1 MTEAV
6 VSCDA
11 LCDSEDF
18 SIKITRAKFEILCD
32 DLFQR
37 CIAPMEQALNDA
49 KGAFKTYEA
58 ALKSI
63 DARKEAFNYSK
74 ERYNIGALNSFDL
87 SQSQASYEQ
96 TQSEVIRAKY
106 DYIFKLK
113 VLEFYF
119 GIPITNLN

>member
-37 CIAPMEQALNDA
+37 CIAPMEQALKDA
-49 KGAFKTYEA
+49 KVDKAQIDEVVLVGGSTYIPKVQSVVQSFFDGKGLNQSINPDEAVAFGAT
-58 ALKSI
+58 
-63 DARKEAFNYSK
+63 
-74 ERYNIGALNSFDL
+74 
-87 SQSQASYEQ
+87 
-96 TQSEVIRAKY
+96 V
-106 DYIFKLK
+106 
-113 VLEFYF
+113 
-119 GIPITNLN
+119 